1 METIFCECKK
11 CDAAIGRFANLWT
24 QIGKSYFSPVI
35 EPEDDLAVQYLDT
48 VRIGEQ
54 DTLVAECHLQDMLC
68 SGCAALLGLRC
79 VQTPVNHVLDRN
91 QILLRLASVEL
102 LNGDGQEI
110 EFAIKRVLAVNEPAK
125 ENKSKAPESPR
136 GGFTSAFSGIA
147 ELQQLQLDLHNQRE
161 DIKRIDTNGFRIVTA
176 LDKRANRMQGEVA
189 KLRGTVPNLQRAIE
203 SIRQEL
209 GTVLVDISK
218 AQATDQNPTALLAFE
233 DRLVRV
239 TTSVGEVGEQV
250 ATSNAR
256 FDKEIGELK
265 WNLGQQEQ
273 ELENLRGTI
282 RGYAED
288 MASLRAEVAHMGRQG
303 RTVRDGQTGVR
314 RQPIHSYY

>member
-1 METIFCECKK
+1 METVFCECKK

-24 QIGKSYFSPVI
+24 QIGKSYFSPVM
-35 EPEDDLAVQYLDT
+35 EPEDDLAVQYQGT

-54 DTLVAECHLQDMLC
+54 GTLVAECHLQDMVC
-68 SGCAALLGLRC
+68 SGCTALLGLRC
-79 VQTPVNHVLDRN
+79 VQTPVNHVLDRH

-102 LNGDGQEI
+102 LNSDGQEI
-110 EFAIKRVLAVNEPAK
+110 EFAIQRILAVNAPTK
-125 ENKSKAPESPR
+125 VNKSKAPESPR
-136 GGFTSAFSGIA
+136 GGFTSAFPGIT

-161 DIKRIDTNGFRIVTA
+161 DIKRIDSNGFRIVTA

-218 AQATDQNPTALLAFE
+218 ARTVQENSTTLLALE
-233 DRLVRV
+233 DRLARV
-239 TTSVGEVGEQV
+239 TTSVGEVGKQV
-250 ATSNAR
+250 ATSTAQ

-282 RGYAED
+282 RGHAED
-288 MASLRAEVAHMGRQG
+288 MASLRAEMAHMRRQG
-303 RTVRDGQTGVR
+303 RTVRDGQTGD
-314 RQPIHSYY
+314 